1 MRYLIVLAVV
11 FYRALLKPFYPRTCL
26 FRVSCSEA
34 VLQESRNMGFV
45 AGWNMLLLRYRYCRP
60 GYRWT
65 KHPESGSPRLVF
77 SDGKYLEADEISPQI
92 LAALE

>member
-1 MRYLIVLAVV
+1 
-11 FYRALLKPFYPRTCL
+11 
-26 FRVSCSEA
+26 
-34 VLQESRNMGFV
+34 MGFV